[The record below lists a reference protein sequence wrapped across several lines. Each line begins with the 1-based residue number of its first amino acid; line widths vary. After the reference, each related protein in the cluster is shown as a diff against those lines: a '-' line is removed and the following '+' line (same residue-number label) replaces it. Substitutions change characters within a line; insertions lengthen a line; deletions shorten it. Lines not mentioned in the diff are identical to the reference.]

1 MSLISRNVLYDSCV
15 VLLKCFHVSSQSFLF
30 ITSLSKHNWICRP
43 EDKKVLKVTWPMLT
57 INWCLLLFKKNCS
70 FNIFQHCFIVKKFVN
85 GFLYSVFPC
94 SSLIELEYGNIRS
107 QFHTL
112 KELFQIQK
120 DLRKISELILSK
132 SVAGTL

>member
-15 VLLKCFHVSSQSFLF
+15 ELLKCFHVSSLSFLF

-70 FNIFQHCFIVKKFVN
+70 FNIFQHYFIVKKFAN
-85 GFLYSVFPC
+85 GFLYSVFPR